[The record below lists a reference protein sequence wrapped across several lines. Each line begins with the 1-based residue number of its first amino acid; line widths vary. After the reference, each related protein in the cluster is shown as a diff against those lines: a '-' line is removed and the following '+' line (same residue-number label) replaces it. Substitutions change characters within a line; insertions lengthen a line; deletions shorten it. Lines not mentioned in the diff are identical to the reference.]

1 MANFDVQIQDLV
13 GTFSDQVAMDDF
25 MTAGA
30 KEIINSLPSNLLYKC
45 ADKTTLNN
53 SPSTLSNMDTR
64 GKVLGVLR
72 LDADSS
78 GIQRPCRSVNPFKR
92 GRIQDSSDMEL
103 ATATDPAYLVYDNT
117 LEVYPTP
124 TANQTAEVE
133 FVSFP
138 TVDAS
143 AVSTIANFPDEAEY
157 LVVLYASIKALQQL
171 MTAKHGNTDIT
182 ASFTKLNNALID
194 ATASANAAVAKF
206 ENADSESVFGD
217 ESTFLTNDSQLTR
230 VKGALDAAENVVN
243 NNQPSSDTDAFGA
256 QANEDVEIVSSAL
269 NIAQTEIRRAQ
280 AHLSEWT
287 AIGDMRVKE
296 INAYLSTAQGH
307 ASEIQARLNVDNT
320 EYSWYEKQ
328 QLKLQSDYEKG
339 LAKLV
344 GA

>member
-1 MANFDVQIQDLV
+1 MAFDTQIQDLI
-13 GTFSDQVAMDDF
+13 GTFTDQAAMDTWMGD
-25 MTAGA
+25 GA
-30 KEIINSLPSNLLYKC
+30 KEIINVMPDGLRVLC
-45 ADKTTLNN
+45 ASEATFTSGTPNTLN
-53 SPSTLSNMDTR
+53 T
-64 GKVLGVLR
+64 GKVLFITRNDGTI
-72 LDADSS
+72 DK
-78 GIQRPCRSVNPFKR
+78 PCRNIPALLA
-92 GRIQDSSDMEL
+92 GRAADTVDMQYAS
-103 ATATDPAYLVYDNT
+103 ATEPAFFIKNNT
-117 LEVYPTP
+117 IDVLPASGACKYSEVQY
-124 TANQTAEVE
+124 
-133 FVSFP
+133 P

-143 AVSTIANFPDEAEY
+143 ADSAIAVFPDEAEY

-171 MTAKHGNTDIT
+171 MTAKHGNTNIT
-182 ASFTKLNNALID
+182 ASFTKLNDALTN

-206 ENADSESVFGD
+206 ENANSESVFGD
-217 ESTFLTNDSQLTR
+217 ESTFLTDDSQLTR
-230 VKGALDAAENVVN
+230 VKNALDAAENVVN

-328 QLKLQSDYEKG
+328 QQKLQADYDKGLKLLMGGE
-339 LAKLV
+339 
-344 GA
+344 

>member
-1 MANFDVQIQDLV
+1 
-13 GTFSDQVAMDDF
+13 
-25 MTAGA
+25 
-30 KEIINSLPSNLLYKC
+30 
-45 ADKTTLNN
+45 
-53 SPSTLSNMDTR
+53 
-64 GKVLGVLR
+64 
-72 LDADSS
+72 
-78 GIQRPCRSVNPFKR
+78 
-92 GRIQDSSDMEL
+92 MEL
-103 ATATDPAYLVYDNT
+103 ATVTDPAYVIYDNT

-143 AVSTIANFPDEAEY
+143 GASTIANFPDEAEY
-157 LVVLYASIKALQQL
+157 LVVLYASIKVLQRL
-171 MTAKHGNTDIT
+171 MTEKHNNTNISD
-182 ASFTKLNNALID
+182 AFTKLNNALAD

-230 VKGALDAAENVVN
+230 VKSALDAAESVING
-243 NNQPSSDTDAFGA
+243 NQPTATTDAFGA
-256 QANEDVEIVSSAL
+256 LASEDIDIVNSAL
-269 NIAQTEIRRAQ
+269 SIAQLEISRAQ
-280 AHLSEWT
+280 AHLQEWT

-296 INAYLSTAQGH
+296 INSYLSVAQGH
-307 ASEIQARLNVDNT
+307 ASEVQTRLNLDNT

-328 QLKLQSDYEKG
+328 QLKLQSDYDKG

>member
-13 GTFSDQVAMDDF
+13 GTFSDQTAMDDF

-45 ADKTTLNN
+45 ADKSTLSN
-53 SPSTLSNMDTR
+53 SPSTLSNMDTK

-78 GIQRPCRSVNPFKR
+78 GIQRPCRLVSNFKR

-103 ATATDPAYLVYDNT
+103 ATATDPAYVIYDNT

-143 AVSTIANFPDEAEY
+143 SASTIANFPDEAEY

-171 MTAKHGNTDIT
+171 MTAKHNNTNISD
-182 ASFTKLNNALID
+182 AFTKLNNALAD
-194 ATASANAAVAKF
+194 GTASATAAVSKF

-230 VKGALDAAENVVN
+230 VKSALDDAEDVINGNEPTATTDAYGALAE
-243 NNQPSSDTDAFGA
+243 
-256 QANEDVEIVSSAL
+256 EDVEIVTSAL
-269 NIAQTEIRRAQ
+269 NIAQTEISRAQ
-280 AHLSEWT
+280 VHLSEWN

-296 INAYLSTAQGH
+296 INAYLSAAQGH

-339 LAKLV
+339 LARLV

>member
-1 MANFDVQIQDLV
+1 MANFDIQIQDLV
-13 GTFSDQVAMDDF
+13 GTFTDQTAMDDF

-30 KEIINSLPSNLLYKC
+30 KEIINSLPNNLLYKC
-45 ADKTTLNN
+45 ADKSTLNN
-53 SPSTLSNMDTR
+53 SPSTLSNMDTK

-78 GIQRPCRSVNPFKR
+78 GIQRPCRLVSNFKR

-103 ATATDPAYLVYDNT
+103 ATVTDPAYVIYDNT

-143 AVSTIANFPDEAEY
+143 GASTIANFPDEAEY
-157 LVVLYASIKALQQL
+157 LVVLYASIKVLQRL
-171 MTAKHGNTDIT
+171 MTEKHNNTNISD
-182 ASFTKLNNALID
+182 AFTKLNNALAD
-194 ATASANAAVAKF
+194 ATDSANAAVAKF

-230 VKGALDAAENVVN
+230 VKSALDAAESVING
-243 NNQPSSDTDAFGA
+243 NQPTATTDAFGA
-256 QANEDVEIVSSAL
+256 LASEDIDIVNSAL
-269 NIAQTEIRRAQ
+269 SIAQLEISRAQ
-280 AHLSEWT
+280 AHLQEWT

-296 INAYLSTAQGH
+296 INSYLSVAQGH
-307 ASEIQARLNVDNT
+307 ASEVQTRLNLDNT

-328 QLKLQSDYEKG
+328 QLKLQSDYDKG